1 MKGDL
6 CPSGSVINESNES
19 NEFEPCSKNLT
30 GLVLLKQSRVDKACS
45 IIDYIQSKLF
55 VSARLIYYLPSS
67 VHDQL

>member
-6 CPSGSVINESNES
+6 CPSGSVINESKS
-19 NEFEPCSKNLT
+19 IRSKNLT
-30 GLVLLKQSRVDKACS
+30 GLVLLKQSKVDKACS